1 MKGGNF
7 HFHATIGVL
16 VLFYSILLVFKIHCV
31 QRLSSIRHIS
41 ETPHVLGLSVIGS
54 DVKQTLVYD
63 RIGEELRTFCANH
76 SIDEV
81 RVEAEV
87 S

>member
-1 MKGGNF
+1 MTMLYST
-7 HFHATIGVL
+7 HFWD
-16 VLFYSILLVFKIHCV
+16 
-31 QRLSSIRHIS
+31 
-41 ETPHVLGLSVIGS
+41 PHVLGLSVLGS

-81 RVEAEV
+81 GVEAEV